1 MLCQYRG
8 IGLFTLSVHYLLTI
22 DNIDALDRRI
32 QLAAIQVVDTLGAV
46 AVDGA
51 QLLDAR
57 NVLQGHADDTYT
69 GTTVFQQIGTI
80 GQDAGGTVIYGD
92 NSLGDRSYCDMI
104 YEGVELTAQELG
116 LRTMQLSPQS
126 TEEGIRYLELMT
138 HQMEAAQDS
147 VRRLFIVTSPVYDDY
162 LRTNSNR
169 LSRNPNADLLY
180 LETRTPLPGK
190 GSTLY
195 LPYYGAM
202 FEAGAMMPAL
212 GASVMLIGANR
223 REQAVVEAIQGFTD
237 GWNADMT
244 TVIGKKKKHL
254 NTTYLDETGE
264 GGYIIADTTAMRMI
278 HQWVADSIYDI
289 VPVCGGAFNTFW
301 RMNEIEFDRLFI
313 VGIDNEYHARN
324 SHLSV
329 VKHIDRAMS
338 LCTEQYKTEVFAEL
352 TEQKLKEIHETAL
365 RREEGGSEK

>member
-1 MLCQYRG
+1 M
-8 IGLFTLSVHYLLTI
+8 HYLLTI

-32 QLAAIQVVDTLGAV
+32 QLAAIQVVDTLDAV

-57 NVLQGHADDTYT
+57 NVLQGHADGTCT
-69 GTTVFQQIGTI
+69 GTAVLQQIGTV

-126 TEEGIRYLELMT
+126 TEERIRYLELMT

-237 GWNADMT
+237 GWNADMN
-244 TVIGKKKKHL
+244 TVIGKK
-254 NTTYLDETGE
+254 
-264 GGYIIADTTAMRMI
+264 
-278 HQWVADSIYDI
+278 
-289 VPVCGGAFNTFW
+289 
-301 RMNEIEFDRLFI
+301 
-313 VGIDNEYHARN
+313 RN
-324 SHLSV
+324 
-329 VKHIDRAMS
+329 I
-338 LCTEQYKTEVFAEL
+338 
-352 TEQKLKEIHETAL
+352 
-365 RREEGGSEK
+365 

>member
-1 MLCQYRG
+1 M
-8 IGLFTLSVHYLLTI
+8 
-22 DNIDALDRRI
+22 
-32 QLAAIQVVDTLGAV
+32 
-46 AVDGA
+46 
-51 QLLDAR
+51 
-57 NVLQGHADDTYT
+57 
-69 GTTVFQQIGTI
+69 
-80 GQDAGGTVIYGD
+80 IYGD
-92 NSLGDRSYCDMI
+92 NSLGDRSYCDII

-126 TEEGIRYLELMT
+126 TEEGIRYLELMI

-244 TVIGKKKKHL
+244 TVIGEKKKHL

-278 HQWVADSIYDI
+278 HQWVADGIYDI